1 MLNRTL
7 FNARDTICNFYIEE
21 LIGENLIE
29 KYYCRTCG
37 HLKGDHRHILSDV
50 ENLNLQLQKNYK
62 IEEAALSITSKDG
75 RLKILIYPSVNNNV
89 EHQESEESY
98 DDNSATLEPA
108 STFPSLSKQEASFVL
123 DKVWTTLKQE
133 QLSIRKAELEKSCL
147 TINGRTI
154 RWNECIYSRTRPPT
168 GHSLWISMHGGGGC
182 SVSINDE
189 QYRNQISLYKP
200 SEGIW
205 VVPRSPTDSWNQWHQ
220 EHIDLMFDR
229 IIENYIIV
237 HEINPNRVYILGYSA
252 GGDGVYK
259 LAPRMADRF
268 SAAAMMAG
276 HPNDASP
283 LGLRNLP
290 FAIFVGENDSNYN
303 RNEVARQ
310 WGEELDALQEN
321 DPNAYHH
328 LVNICAN
335 MSHWMCGRD
344 AEALSWMAQWT
355 RNPWPKKVVWVQD
368 DVIHKRFYWISL
380 PDTVKIEQGQ
390 TITAEVDK
398 QTITISTSEGIQQ
411 INLSLSDVLLD
422 LDQSITVDLEGYGN
436 VFQGHVMRTKKAIED
451 SLHHR
456 ADPTSVA
463 TAYLELAW

>member
-182 SVSINDE
+182 
-189 QYRNQISLYKP
+189 
-200 SEGIW
+200 
-205 VVPRSPTDSWNQWHQ
+205 
-220 EHIDLMFDR
+220 
-229 IIENYIIV
+229 
-237 HEINPNRVYILGYSA
+237 
-252 GGDGVYK
+252 
-259 LAPRMADRF
+259 
-268 SAAAMMAG
+268 
-276 HPNDASP
+276 
-283 LGLRNLP
+283 
-290 FAIFVGENDSNYN
+290 
-303 RNEVARQ
+303 
-310 WGEELDALQEN
+310 
-321 DPNAYHH
+321 
-328 LVNICAN
+328 
-335 MSHWMCGRD
+335 
-344 AEALSWMAQWT
+344 
-355 RNPWPKKVVWVQD
+355 
-368 DVIHKRFYWISL
+368 
-380 PDTVKIEQGQ
+380 
-390 TITAEVDK
+390 
-398 QTITISTSEGIQQ
+398 
-411 INLSLSDVLLD
+411 
-422 LDQSITVDLEGYGN
+422 
-436 VFQGHVMRTKKAIED
+436 
-451 SLHHR
+451 
-456 ADPTSVA
+456 
-463 TAYLELAW
+463 